1 MTSPSSVAVTRRAH
15 AKINVF
21 LRVLG
26 RREDGFHKVETVV
39 LPISLHDVVTA
50 TEAPPGVRT
59 LHVGGDRE
67 MARAVEAG
75 FDDNLA
81 GRAVE
86 ALIRRTRRG
95 PEESGIALHID
106 KRIPVAAGLGGG
118 SADAA
123 ATLLATAEVWRC
135 DVGRETA
142 LELAAELGSD
152 VPAML
157 AGEPVLATGRGE
169 RLTPVHAA
177 STWWV
182 LKPFGFGVRAA
193 DAYAWW
199 DEAPATGPDPGVLV
213 AALETGDVE
222 LLGDALFND
231 LQQPV
236 AGRHPE
242 IVEALGSFL
251 EAGALG
257 AIMSG
262 SGPTVAAL
270 ARHIGHAE
278 SLAEAVPGSLVVGG
292 APPGVAPTPDAG

>member
-1 MTSPSSVAVTRRAH
+1 VSTPAPVAVTRPAH

-26 RREDGFHKVETVV
+26 ARDDGFHEVETVA

-50 TEAPPGVRT
+50 TEAPPGVFT
-59 LHVGGDRE
+59 LDVDGDRDVAGALE
-67 MARAVEAG
+67 TG
-75 FDDNLA
+75 FDENLA
-81 GRAVE
+81 GLAVRALV
-86 ALIRRTRRG
+86 RTTRRRSG
-95 PEESGIALHID
+95 DAGIALHID

-123 ATLLATAEVWRC
+123 AALLATAEVWRC
-135 DVGRETA
+135 GLSRETA

-152 VPAML
+152 VPAMM
-157 AGEPVLATGRGE
+157 AGEPVLAAGRGE

-193 DAYAWW
+193 DAYGWW
-199 DEAPATGPDPGVLV
+199 DDRPVTGPDPGVLV

-231 LQQPV
+231 LQPSV
-236 AGRHPE
+236 TEYHPE
-242 IVEALGSFL
+242 IAEAQRSFL
-251 EAGALG
+251 GAGALG
-257 AIMSG
+257 VVMSG

-278 SLAEAVPGSLVVGG
+278 SLARAVPGSLVVGS
-292 APPGVAPTPDAG
+292 PPRVAPEVGAG

>member
-1 MTSPSSVAVTRRAH
+1 MSCPAPVVVTRPAH
-15 AKINVF
+15 AKINAF

-26 RREDGFHKVETVV
+26 ARDDGFHDVETVV

-50 TEAPPGVRT
+50 TEAPSGAFT
-59 LHVGGDRE
+59 LHVDGGRDVVGALE
-67 MARAVEAG
+67 TG
-75 FDDNLA
+75 FDENLA
-81 GRAVE
+81 GLAVR
-86 ALIRRTRRG
+86 ALIRKARRR
-95 PEESGIALHID
+95 PEDAGIALHID

-123 ATLLATAEVWRC
+123 AALLATAEVWRC
-135 DVGRETA
+135 GLSREAA

-152 VPAML
+152 VPAMM
-157 AGEPVLATGRGE
+157 AAEPVLAAGRGE
-169 RLTPVHAA
+169 RLTPVHVA

-193 DAYAWW
+193 DAYRWW
-199 DEAPATGPDPGVLV
+199 DERPVTGPDPGVLV

-231 LQQPV
+231 LQPAV
-236 AGRHPE
+236 ADRHPE
-242 IVEALGSFL
+242 IAEAQRSFL
-251 EAGALG
+251 ESGALG
-257 AIMSG
+257 VVMSG

-278 SLAEAVPGSLVVGG
+278 SLAQAVPGSLVVGS
-292 APPGVAPTPDAG
+292 PPPVAPEVDAG

>member
-1 MTSPSSVAVTRRAH
+1 VSTPAPVAVTRPAH

-26 RREDGFHKVETVV
+26 ARGDGFHEVETVV

-50 TEAPPGVRT
+50 TEAPPGVFT
-59 LHVGGDRE
+59 LDVDGDRDLVGALE
-67 MARAVEAG
+67 TG
-75 FDDNLA
+75 FDENLA
-81 GRAVE
+81 GLAVR
-86 ALIRRTRRG
+86 ALIRTTRR
-95 PEESGIALHID
+95 PPDDAGIALQID

-123 ATLLATAEVWRC
+123 AALLATTEVWRC
-135 DVGRETA
+135 GLSRETA

-152 VPAML
+152 VPAMM
-157 AGEPVLATGRGE
+157 AGEPVLGAGRGE
-169 RLTPVHAA
+169 RLTAVHAA

-182 LKPFGFGVRAA
+182 LRPFGFGVRAA
-193 DAYAWW
+193 DAYGWW
-199 DEAPATGPDPGVLV
+199 DERPVTGPDPGVLV

-231 LQQPV
+231 LQPAV
-236 AGRHPE
+236 ADRHPE
-242 IVEALGSFL
+242 IAEAQRSFL

-257 AIMSG
+257 AVMSG
-262 SGPTVAAL
+262 SGPTIAAL

-278 SLAEAVPGSLVVGG
+278 TLARAVPGSLVVGS
-292 APPGVAPTPDAG
+292 PPRVAPEVDAG